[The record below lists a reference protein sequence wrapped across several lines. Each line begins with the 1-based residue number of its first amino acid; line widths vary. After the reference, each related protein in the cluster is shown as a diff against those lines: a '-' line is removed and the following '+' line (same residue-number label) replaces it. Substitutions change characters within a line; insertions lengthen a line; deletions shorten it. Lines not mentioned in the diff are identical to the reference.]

1 MMSHTVRVIM
11 FALTDVASYLA
22 CYKSI
27 VLKQKPESWMAIDT
41 KDAPKHLF
49 ADQARTY
56 IPWHLHTQT
65 TSIPQ
70 QGTLFC
76 STSFYFRNVR
86 NSPPNKTKSSR
97 RLPGL
102 KVPQILI
109 WLSYLGRAW
118 KNASHES
125 LLAWGKWG
133 GGWFIWDIFGWVL
146 SGKKNSSTSD
156 CDLFHCYDR
165 SHYPSII

>member
-1 MMSHTVRVIM
+1 M
-11 FALTDVASYLA
+11 FALTDVASYWA
-22 CYKSI
+22 CYKI
-27 VLKQKPESWMAIDT
+27 IILKQNPESWMAIDT
-41 KDAPKHLF
+41 NIFVPKHLF
-49 ADQARTY
+49 PDQACTY

-70 QGTLFC
+70 QGTVFC
-76 STSFYFRNVR
+76 STSFYFRNLR

-97 RLPGL
+97 RLPSL

-109 WLSYLGRAW
+109 WLSYFGRAW

-125 LLAWGKWG
+125 LLAWGRW

-146 SGKKNSSTSD
+146 RAKKSSPTSD
-156 CDLFHCYDR
+156 CDLFHSYDP
-165 SHYPSII
+165 SHYPSTI

>member
-1 MMSHTVRVIM
+1 MKSFRRIFNLLQEHCPQAKHWILDGSLHKRC
-11 FALTDVASYLA
+11 AQAS
-22 CYKSI
+22 
-27 VLKQKPESWMAIDT
+27 
-41 KDAPKHLF
+41 F

-70 QGTLFC
+70 QGTVFC
-76 STSFYFRNVR
+76 STSFYCRNVR
-86 NSPPNKTKSSR
+86 NSPLNKTKSSR

-125 LLAWGKWG
+125 LLAWGEW

-146 SGKKNSSTSD
+146 SGKKNSSTVT
-156 CDLFHCYDR
+156 CFVHVIHHVIHPLFKR
-165 SHYPSII
+165 LKMLNISL